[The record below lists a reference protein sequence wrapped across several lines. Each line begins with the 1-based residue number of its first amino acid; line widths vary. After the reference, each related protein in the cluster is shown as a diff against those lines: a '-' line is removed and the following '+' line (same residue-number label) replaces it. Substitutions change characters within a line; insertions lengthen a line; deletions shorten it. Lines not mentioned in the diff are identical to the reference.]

1 VKPSVEEIGNLLALK
16 RHERPPEGYM
26 EDFLREFH
34 QRRREEAMGERG
46 FAAWW
51 KRLGERLMAP
61 GAARWAYG
69 AGAAYA
75 AVMITVVLL
84 PRQQEV
90 VSPPTQDVEYREV
103 TPVDTEPV
111 QQLDQ
116 LDLRPESEGK
126 TGEQVF

>member
-1 VKPSVEEIGNLLALK
+1 MV
-16 RHERPPEGYM
+16 
-26 EDFLREFH
+26 
-34 QRRREEAMGERG
+34 ERG

-51 KRLGERLMAP
+51 KRLGEWMTAP
-61 GAARWAYG
+61 GAAKWAYG

-75 AVMITVVLL
+75 AVMIAVVLL

-90 VSPPTQDVEYREV
+90 VSPPTQDVEFRTL
-103 TPVDTEPV
+103 TPVETEPV
-111 QQLDQ
+111 QQLEQ